1 MHGSRGDGNP
11 ADVEREG
18 NRIEQTTKGDDRIR
32 FSGIGYRRHS
42 GDWRT
47 LSGETKR
54 VRYDGTDTG
63 DSQVSG

>member
-1 MHGSRGDGNP
+1 M
-11 ADVEREG
+11 EREG